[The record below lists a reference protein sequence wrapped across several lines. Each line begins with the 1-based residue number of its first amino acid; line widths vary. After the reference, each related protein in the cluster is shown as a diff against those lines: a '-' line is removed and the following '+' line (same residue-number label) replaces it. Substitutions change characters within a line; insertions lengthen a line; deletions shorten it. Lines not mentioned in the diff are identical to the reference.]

1 MIYLDNAA
9 TSYPKPESVYRAAD
23 EFLRQHGANPGRGG
37 HKMAVAAG
45 EVVHETRRRLAKLF
59 HIADPSRIVFT
70 LNATEA
76 LNLGLK
82 GLLRDGDHVV
92 TSSIEHNSVT
102 RPLKALETKG
112 VTNTKVHCSSE
123 GWLDPDD
130 VERAITPRTPLIVV
144 LHASNVTGTIQPI
157 EEIGDIARRHGLVF
171 MVDAAQSAGGLPI
184 DVEKAHIDLL
194 AFPGH
199 KGLLGPPG
207 TGGLYIGEGV
217 NLTPLREGGTGSRSE
232 SEIQPESLPDRY
244 ESGTLNSVGIASLG
258 AGVAFLLE
266 KGIAEVREH
275 EARLPKRLLEG
286 LAGIKG
292 MRLYGPQ
299 DEGKQ
304 VGVVSFNIAGWGP
317 QDLSAALDQSFD
329 IAVRAGLHCAPYA
342 HRTIGTFPE
351 GAVRLSLG
359 YFNTLEEINYTLKC
373 IRRLATAA

>member
-1 MIYLDNAA
+1 MW
-9 TSYPKPESVYRAAD
+9 
-23 EFLRQHGANPGRGG
+23 
-37 HKMAVAAG
+37 
-45 EVVHETRRRLAKLF
+45 RRR
-59 HIADPSRIVFT
+59 
-70 LNATEA
+70 
-76 LNLGLK
+76 
-82 GLLRDGDHVV
+82 
-92 TSSIEHNSVT
+92 
-102 RPLKALETKG
+102 
-112 VTNTKVHCSSE
+112 
-123 GWLDPDD
+123 
-130 VERAITPRTPLIVV
+130 
-144 LHASNVTGTIQPI
+144 
-157 EEIGDIARRHGLVF
+157 
-171 MVDAAQSAGGLPI
+171 
-184 DVEKAHIDLL
+184 HIDLL

-275 EARLPKRLLEG
+275 EARLTKRLLEG
-286 LAGIKG
+286 LGEIKG
-292 MRLYGPQ
+292 MKLYGPQ

-304 VGVVSFNIAGWGP
+304 VGVVSFNIAGWEP

-351 GAVRLSLG
+351 GTVRLSLS

-373 IRRLATAA
+373 IRQLATAA

>member
-45 EVVHETRRRLAKLF
+45 EVVHEARRRLAKLF

-82 GLLRDGDHVV
+82 GLLRDGDDIV

-112 VTNTKVHCSSE
+112 VTNTKVHCSPE

-130 VERAITPRTPLIVV
+130 VERAITPRTHLIVV

-157 EEIGDIARRHGLVF
+157 EEIGHIARRHGLVF

-194 AFPGH
+194 AFPRH

-275 EARLPKRLLEG
+275 EARLTKRLLEG
-286 LAGIKG
+286 LAEIKG
-292 MRLYGPQ
+292 MKLYGPQ

-304 VGVVSFNIAGWGP
+304 VGVVSFNIAGWEP

-373 IRRLATAA
+373 IKQLATAA

>member
-1 MIYLDNAA
+1 
-9 TSYPKPESVYRAAD
+9 
-23 EFLRQHGANPGRGG
+23 
-37 HKMAVAAG
+37 MAVAAG

-112 VTNTKVHCSSE
+112 VTNTKVHCSPE

-130 VERAITPRTPLIVV
+130 VERAITPRTRLIVV

-207 TGGLYIGEGV
+207 TGGLYIGEAV

-275 EARLPKRLLEG
+275 EARLTKRLLEG
-286 LAGIKG
+286 LAEIKG

-304 VGVVSFNIAGWGP
+304 VGVVSFNIAGWEP

-351 GAVRLSLG
+351 GTVRLSLG
-359 YFNTLEEINYTLKC
+359 YFNTLKEINYTLKC
-373 IRRLATAA
+373 IRQLATAA